1 MKNWHYLVCTV
12 LASGITGTAYAS
24 EAEAKGGQSQEQTPV
39 VTKAPA
45 GKAFSTGVA
54 KGRDLLDTA
63 ISASVIDEVD
73 LKNISATSIA
83 GILQNIPGIRSETS
97 DIDGVSS
104 ITVRGLPLAATGSK
118 FLQIQEDGLPVLE
131 FGDISFATPDTFV
144 RADLTLSQIQ
154 VIRGGSASTFSS
166 NSPGGVVN
174 LLSKTGETQGGTI
187 QLSSGLGHD
196 LNRIDLEYGSPLGEG
211 WRFHVGGFYRQGE
224 GPRELGYDGFRG
236 GQVKFNVT
244 RQLADGYIRIYAK
257 YLDDRQIN
265 YSQTPVL
272 LTGTNDKPVIT
283 DIPGL
288 SARGDVLASGFTSQF
303 LAVDRNNGSESVDS
317 RDGIH
322 AIVKALGFEAQF
334 DVAGW
339 TVSNRFRHADIGGE
353 YNESSLALTAPA
365 SVIATTF
372 GGPGATLSYA
382 TGPNAGQQILAPDS
396 LNGNGLLAVR
406 TRMHATLD
414 DISNTTN
421 DLRASRVWP
430 VGGGKLTT
438 TMGLY
443 TSSQRIE
450 STWGFV
456 GTVSDVVGGGK
467 SAAVDVTTAAGIRQT
482 DGGTQAYG
490 FSLGLPL
497 ATAHDSYNLTY
508 RVTAPYGSINY
519 QIGKLAIGGSV
530 RFDRGT
536 TKGTVISASLGDG
549 RVGVGSVDVNGD
561 GVISA
566 AESRSAIL
574 PLDRPGTVDYG
585 YDYLSYSTGVNYR
598 MADALSVFARYS
610 RGARAN
616 ANRIVRVPNIDFG
629 SGQLADPALAF
640 GVVKQAEG
648 GVKFRQDGL
657 SVFVTG
663 FWASTV
669 ERTVQVA
676 ANATGESVILNIDR
690 TYSAKGVELESE
702 VRRGPFSM
710 MVGATWT
717 RAAIDKDVSNPAL
730 NGNRPRHIPTLSFQ
744 ARPQVQ
750 LDRVTFGTVI
760 NGTASSFA
768 QDTNLL
774 KQPGYVLV
782 SPFLQVRPTERF
794 QIGIN
799 AFNVFNKLAIVQL
812 ASAAIPAS
820 GIANAQVMNGRT
832 VTASARFSF

>member
-1 MKNWHYLVCTV
+1 MKNWHYLVCTI
-12 LASGITGTAYAS
+12 LASGIAGTAYAS
-24 EAEAKGGQSQEQTPV
+24 EAEVEGGQSQEQTPV
-39 VTKAPA
+39 AAKAPA
-45 GKAFSTGVA
+45 AKAFSTGVA

-73 LKNISATSIA
+73 LRNISTMSIA
-83 GILQNIPGIRSETS
+83 GIMQNIPGIRSETS
-97 DIDGVSS
+97 DIDGISS
-104 ITVRGLPLAATGSK
+104 ITVRGLPLAAEGSK
-118 FLQIQEDGLPVLE
+118 YLQIQEDGLPVLE
-131 FGDISFATPDTFV
+131 FGDIRFAAPDTFV
-144 RADLTLSQIQ
+144 RADLTLSQVQ
-154 VIRGGSASTFSS
+154 AIRGGSASTFSS
-166 NSPGGVVN
+166 NAPGGVVN
-174 LLSKTGETQGGTI
+174 LISKTGETQGGTV
-187 QLSSGLGHD
+187 QVSSGLGHD
-196 LNRIDLEYGSPLGEG
+196 LNRVDLEYGSPIGEG

-244 RQLADGYIRIYAK
+244 RQFANGYVRVYAK
-257 YLDDRQIN
+257 YLNDRQIN

-272 LTGTNDKPVIT
+272 LTGTNSSPVVR
-283 DIPGL
+283 DIPGF
-288 SARGDVLASGFTSQF
+288 SVRDDAFASPFTSQF
-303 LAVDRNNGSESVDS
+303 LGIDRQNNPEAIDS
-317 RDGIH
+317 RNGIH
-322 AIVKALGFEAQF
+322 AIVKSLGFEAQF

-353 YNESSLALTAPA
+353 YNEATTFLTAPA
-365 SVIATTF
+365 DMIATIV

-382 TGPNAGQQILAPDS
+382 TGANAGQQILSPAA
-396 LNGNGLLAVR
+396 LNNNGLLALQVR
-406 TRMHATLD
+406 IHTALD

-421 DLRASRVWP
+421 DLRTSRVWP

-438 TMGLY
+438 TLGLY
-443 TSSQRIE
+443 TSSQAIGM
-450 STWGFV
+450 TWGFTTTL
-456 GTVSDVVGGGK
+456 GDVVGGGK
-467 SAAVDVTTAAGIRQT
+467 AAAVDVTTATGVRQT

-490 FSLGLPL
+490 FGLVLPL
-497 ATAHDSYNLTY
+497 GSYHNVYDLTY
-508 RVTAPYGSINY
+508 RTTAPYGSINY
-519 QIGKLAIGGSV
+519 QIGKLAIGGSL

-536 TKGTVISASLGDG
+536 AKGVLFGSDLGDG
-549 RVGVGSVDVNGD
+549 RVGVASIDVNGD
-561 GVISA
+561 GAISA
-566 AESRSAIL
+566 AETRSAIL

-598 MADALSVFARYS
+598 LADSLSMFARYS

-616 ANRIVRVPNIDFG
+616 AERFATVPTIDAG
-629 SGQLADPALAF
+629 SGKLADPSTAF
-640 GVVKQAEG
+640 GFVKQAEG
-648 GVKFRQDGL
+648 GLKFRKNGL

-663 FWASTV
+663 FWASTN
-669 ERTVQVA
+669 ERNIQVA
-676 ANATGESVILNIDR
+676 ADSTGQLTVLQIDR

-702 VRRGPFSM
+702 VQRGPFSM
-710 MVGATWT
+710 ALGATWT
-717 RAAIDKDVSNPAL
+717 RATIDKDISDPTI

-744 ARPQVQ
+744 ARPQIQ
-750 LDRVTFGTVI
+750 LDRVTFGAVV
-760 NGTASSFA
+760 NGTTSSYA

-782 SPFLQVRPTERF
+782 SPFLQVRPAERL